1 MLQNLRSLH
10 FNPNYPR
17 VYILLLINMTKVHPD
32 AVPSPARNTRSGFA
46 SKSTI
51 DIHERGD
58 KVVVNGAKESILT
71 ILNRHSCDCG
81 KHNLAESVVKFLK
94 SNNITASY
102 DIIVWIF
109 IYLRLN
115 CESKIYKEIAV

>member
-1 MLQNLRSLH
+1 
-10 FNPNYPR
+10 
-17 VYILLLINMTKVHPD
+17 MTKVRPD